1 MQNITATHL
10 LIGTAG
16 GLAVLATLG
25 LWARYGELIFV
36 DILTAALG
44 GCFY

>member
-10 LIGTAG
+10 LIGTGG
-16 GLAVLATLG
+16 GLALLATLG
-25 LWARYGELIFV
+25 LWARYGESIYTDNL
-36 DILTAALG
+36 LAALG